1 MIIGC
6 GVQRMGKIY
15 TSYFGNLHKI
25 KDKGIVPISI
35 SAFPPKW
42 YNGEKLRF
50 LAPDVTMF
58 IGYKENYMKVI
69 LAVISTFLVLFGV
82 LAWWVC
88 THIVFEYHEITPV
101 KKLMIV

>member
-1 MIIGC
+1 
-6 GVQRMGKIY
+6 
-15 TSYFGNLHKI
+15 
-25 KDKGIVPISI
+25 
-35 SAFPPKW
+35 
-42 YNGEKLRF
+42 
-50 LAPDVTMF
+50 
-58 IGYKENYMKVI
+58 MKVI